1 MIYLKTIWICKIIH
15 VNCAMN
21 HPCPRH
27 LSPPPPCC
35 LGFFEILEDPIGR
48 CKLLEQF
55 TLAKRIYNFLLGAK
69 KKQPTP
75 SNKQQQSKKLGES
88 ESCHCFTW
96 NFIIPKFGQLF
107 FSGPKTYFK
116 KVAPKPRGRNFSRPN
131 PTWWNKPPKS
141 WTNPPPLESTI
152 WSLEPWRNWD
162 VGDIDS
168 LGV

>member
-55 TLAKRIYNFLLGAK
+55 TLAKRIY
-69 KKQPTP
+69 T
-75 SNKQQQSKKLGES
+75 KQQATTINKIRGVWELPLF
-88 ESCHCFTW
+88 HM
-96 NFIIPKFGQLF
+96 KFYHPQIWPAF
-107 FSGPKTYFK
+107 FSGPKTYLK

-141 WTNPPPLESTI
+141 WTNPPILESMI
-152 WSLEPWRNWD
+152 WSLEAWRNWEMLA
-162 VGDIDS
+162 I
-168 LGV
+168 